1 MSCSIQRTALL
12 SAAIIAFGLLFVGLA
27 DAQQRGKGNE
37 TNATAKLEPIVIT
50 ATRRRTTV
58 QSTPITI
65 TAITA
70 SEIASRGIPS
80 LDSLATSVPGLAM
93 RSSGPGQTEFEM
105 RGLDSAGGSS
115 SMVGVYLGD
124 TPLSTPMD
132 DQLGKVVIDAS
143 LYDLNRVE
151 VLQGPQGT
159 LYGASSMAG
168 TIRLVPNLP
177 RLNQLELSGEE
188 RVSDTTDSG
197 GLNYVENA
205 MVNVPLGRTAALR
218 VVGSIANDSGWLKRL
233 VIQDGAVSV
242 DPGFYPQVVRPTN
255 FYTAPLQEA
264 MTGVNNTRVDSFR
277 AELLW
282 QPMENLTVAPT
293 AMYQETEQGAP
304 NEVDVNGEP
313 TYPVTPV
320 TKGHYE
326 IYPTPEPQRD
336 VFSLGGLMINYQ
348 LPSFSVTSATGFW
361 HRNSLV
367 TQDATEEVAAA
378 VGIPVYDA
386 TAGGIGPI
394 SSPYGPGVT
403 EHDYEHQL
411 TEEIRAVSTAV
422 GPFQW
427 VIGYFYQDLHSEY
440 DLLANAAEAGPIFG
454 GTAVYYT
461 FQPEVLGQSAVFGH
475 FSWRFSRYF
484 QVAAGFRYYHYNMSA
499 RQTEYGAFAV
509 NAAEGNTVP
518 FYTSGSDH
526 ASGTMPSMTLT
537 YNVDREHMLYANVA
551 KGLRL
556 GGVSEAVPVALAT
569 SSNAVMASDE
579 CALQAKILL
588 TSTCN
593 PNILL
598 TQSTSFSPD
607 WVWSYE
613 LGEKS
618 YFFDRRLILNFAA
631 FYETWNNPQLATD
644 LAGVGVTVNGADA
657 EIKGIEPQLQVRF
670 NRDWD
675 LSVNGEWTEAKFV
688 QSSAIAGFPAGAQ
701 VPDTPKF
708 QGSAILQW
716 HHDLSD
722 RASLIG
728 SVEEDYTGART
739 NAPYGET
746 LTLLNYDQTVIH
758 LRAYSMVNLR
768 FGVRAFT
775 SGGAR
780 WTASLFVDNLTDNQ
794 VLLDPQPQIALQI
807 GAYSRYLITRP
818 LTAGLDMTFQY

>member
-1 MSCSIQRTALL
+1 MSCSIGCAARL
-12 SAAIIAFGLLFVGLA
+12 SAAPIALGLLFAGLA
-27 DAQQRGKGNE
+27 AAQQRGQESE
-37 TNATAKLEPIVIT
+37 TIATARLEPIIIT

-58 QSTPITI
+58 QSTPISI

-70 SEIASRGIPS
+70 SEIASRGISS

-105 RGLDSAGGSS
+105 RGLDSGGGSS
-115 SMVGVYLGD
+115 SMVGVYLED

-132 DQLGKVVIDAS
+132 DQLGKVVIDPS

-188 RVSDTTDSG
+188 RVSDTTDGG
-197 GLNYVENA
+197 GLNYQENA
-205 MVNVPLGRTAALR
+205 MVNLPLGRTAALR
-218 VVGSIANDSGWLKRL
+218 VVGSIANDSGWLKRG

-242 DPGFYPQVVRPTN
+242 DPGIYPEVVRPAS

-264 MTGVNNTRVDSFR
+264 MTGVNNTKVDSFR

-282 QPMENLTVAPT
+282 QPMENLTVAPM

-313 TYPVTPV
+313 NYPSTPAIK
-320 TKGHYE
+320 THYE
-326 IYPTPEPQRD
+326 IYATPEPQRQ
-336 VFSLGGLMINYQ
+336 VFSLGSLGIKYQ

-386 TAGGIGPI
+386 AAGGIGPVT
-394 SSPYGPGVT
+394 SPYGPGVA
-403 EHDYEHQL
+403 EHDYERQL
-411 TEEIRAVSTAV
+411 TEEIRAVSTAP

-427 VIGYFYQDLHSEY
+427 VVGYFYQDLHSEY
-440 DLLANAAEAGPIFG
+440 DLLAKAPEAAPVFG
-454 GTAVYYT
+454 GTVVYYT
-461 FQPEVLGQSAVFGH
+461 FQPEVLGQNAVFGH
-475 FSWRFSRYF
+475 LSWRFSRHF
-484 QVAAGFRYYHYNMSA
+484 EVAAGLRYYHYNMSA

-537 YNVDREHMLYANVA
+537 YNVDRDHMLYVNVA

-598 TQSTSFSPD
+598 TQSTSFNPD

-618 YFFDRRLILNFAA
+618 YFLNRRLIANLAA
-631 FYETWNNPQLATD
+631 FYETWRNPQLATD
-644 LAGVGVTVNGADA
+644 LAGVGVTVNGAEA
-657 EIKGIEPQLQVRF
+657 EIKGVEPQLQARL

-675 LSVNGEWTEAKFV
+675 LLVDGEWTDATFV

-708 QGSAILQW
+708 QGSAVLQW
-716 HHDLSD
+716 HHELSD
-722 RASLIG
+722 RTSLIG
-728 SVEEDYTGART
+728 SVEEDYTGTRT

-746 LTLLNYDQTVIH
+746 LTLLNYSQTVIH
-758 LRAYSMVNLR
+758 LPAYSTVNVR
-768 FGVRAFT
+768 FGVRGFT
-775 SGGAR
+775 GGGAR

-818 LTAGLDMTFQY
+818 LTAGLDVTFQY